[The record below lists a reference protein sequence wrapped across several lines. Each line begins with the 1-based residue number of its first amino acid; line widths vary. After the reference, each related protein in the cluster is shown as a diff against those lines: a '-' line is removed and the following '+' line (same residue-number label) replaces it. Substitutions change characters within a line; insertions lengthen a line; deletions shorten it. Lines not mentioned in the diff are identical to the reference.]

1 LLKGDLQIIKMKD
14 LPLETNWNLIWLKSK
29 NLSLVA
35 KSFKK
40 HIDENKEAII
50 KQHFTWFANIE

>member
-1 LLKGDLQIIKMKD
+1 MKD

-40 HIDENKEAII
+40 HIEENKEAII
-50 KQHFTWFANIE
+50 SEHFSRFANMEYSSKKTL

>member
-1 LLKGDLQIIKMKD
+1 MKD
-14 LPLETNWNLIWLKSK
+14 LPLETNWNLIWFKSK

-40 HIDENKEAII
+40 HIEENKEAII
-50 KQHFTWFANIE
+50 NQHFTWFTNIE